1 MFPLGKSRNITPE
14 HQKIID
20 CRSKMMLIT
29 LTEVY
34 SLFTISS
41 LQDLKPS
48 NLAVN
53 EDCELK
59 VSELLLSFKTPCPQM

>member
-1 MFPLGKSRNITPE
+1 MT
-14 HQKIID
+14 
-20 CRSKMMLIT
+20 LIHI
-29 LTEVY
+29 Y
-34 SLFTISS
+34 GFAP

-59 VSELLLSFKTPCPQM
+59 VSELLLSFKTSVYPQM

>member
-1 MFPLGKSRNITPE
+1 MEIRDTSPE
-14 HQKIID
+14 QNYWLYAPH
-20 CRSKMMLIT
+20 LNYT
-29 LTEVY
+29 NFHLW
-34 SLFTISS
+34 LSS

-59 VSELLLSFKTPCPQM
+59 VSEPLLQQQIAFY